1 MLIFLTPHLGI
12 NWSLRSCSAS
22 LYLNIFFGKQALHH
36 KHFLKMAMYKYI
48 IRYDNSKGAHWKFYV
63 LTIHI
68 SGARSA
74 RAVKL
79 YTYQKWCNNNNNPS
93 RRGNRSV
100 ILEKWLLDI
109 VEKLSNEIFVYWL
122 MDGMPKLI
130 THPQTVSK
138 EESALD
144 TFDWPKLASNYTPQI
159 AEVYGSLTEVRG
171 L

>member
-109 VEKLSNEIFVYWL
+109 VVIEWNFCILIDGWYAKVNNTSSNSFQRRISPRHVWLTQARVKLHTANR
-122 MDGMPKLI
+122 
-130 THPQTVSK
+130 
-138 EESALD
+138 
-144 TFDWPKLASNYTPQI
+144 
-159 AEVYGSLTEVRG
+159 RG
-171 L
+171 LWELDRS